1 MDRRDF
7 IKRTALGIAA
17 LAASRA
23 MANPVVKGLHNIAD
37 EDTQLEVR
45 TEKKEADISVVEYI
59 ANYRNAESFIVYC
72 RQCDNYGRRYGCP
85 PFNYDVM
92 KFIGQ
97 YRKLKILGFKII
109 PRTQL
114 PLAKANDVI
123 AAALPEMNRQ
133 LFEAEKVL
141 DGFACGFVG
150 KCIYCS
156 ETCARIE
163 GKPCRHPD
171 KVRPSLEAF
180 GFDLMKTSEELL
192 GIKMKWGHDGMMPE
206 YLTLV
211 CGVFYDKKTE

>member
-1 MDRRDF
+1 
-7 IKRTALGIAA
+7 
-17 LAASRA
+17 
-23 MANPVVKGLHNIAD
+23 
-37 EDTQLEVR
+37 
-45 TEKKEADISVVEYI
+45 
-59 ANYRNAESFIVYC
+59 
-72 RQCDNYGRRYGCP
+72 
-85 PFNYDVM
+85 
-92 KFIGQ
+92 
-97 YRKLKILGFKII
+97 
-109 PRTQL
+109 
-114 PLAKANDVI
+114 
-123 AAALPEMNRQ
+123 MNRQ

-156 ETCARIE
+156 KTCARIE